1 MFNLVSLLPK
11 VKGVY
16 RADADLS
23 KNSWFGV
30 GGDAQVLFKP
40 KDQEDLVNFLADID
54 RDIKITILGNCSN
67 VIISDD
73 GVKGVVIK
81 LGRGFTDMKIGDN
94 NQSLEVGCGALCAN
108 VSRFAAVNNIGGL
121 EFLATIPGAIG
132 GSLAMNAG
140 CYGKQISDVL
150 ISAKMVDLF
159 GNVRE
164 VGVADFGY
172 FYRGNSL
179 KEQFIFL
186 SAKFRTYFED
196 QIKIEAQIS
205 QFIAKRGGSQPIGT
219 KTGGSTFKNP
229 CGLKAWEL
237 IDKAGMR
244 GCVIGGAKV
253 SEKHCNF
260 LINDGSA
267 SASDLILLI
276 AKVKKEVSDKCG
288 VELEEEIKIID

>member
-1 MFNLVSLLPK
+1 MSNLVSLLPK

-16 RADADLS
+16 KVDADLS

-30 GGDAQVLFKP
+30 GGKAQVLFKP
-40 KDQEDLVNFLADID
+40 KDEDDLVNFLANVDK
-54 RDIKITILGNCSN
+54 DIKITILGNCSN
-67 VIISDD
+67 VIISDE

-81 LGRGFTDMKIGDN
+81 LGRGFVDMKVLDDHQELYV
-94 NQSLEVGCGALCAN
+94 QSGALCVN
-108 VSRFAAVNNIGGL
+108 VSKFAAINNVGGL

-132 GSLAMNAG
+132 GTLAMNAG

-150 ISAKMVDLF
+150 ISAKAVDLF

-164 VGVADFGY
+164 IEVADFGY

-179 KEQFIFL
+179 KEDLIFL

-196 QIKIEAQIS
+196 RAKIEAKINQY
-205 QFIAKRGGSQPIGT
+205 IASRANSQPIGT

-244 GCVIGGAKV
+244 GFKIGGAQV

-260 LINDGSA
+260 LISDGSA
-267 SASDLILLI
+267 SGDDLIKLI
-276 AKVKKEVSDKCG
+276 AKIKLEVLNKCG
-288 VELEEEIKIID
+288 VELSEEIRIIK